1 MKAAKFF
8 VFGFLRGLRDGPEQ
22 DKRCARQK
30 YKDGFQKTFGQVHAK
45 VHLLGLV
52 DMVNSDA
59 NFHVSFKKP
68 RH

>member
-30 YKDGFQKTFGQVHAK
+30 YKDGFQKTFGRVYGE
-45 VHLLGLV
+45 LLCKLLRFFQK
-52 DMVNSDA
+52 A
-59 NFHVSFKKP
+59 QALA
-68 RH
+68 

>member
-30 YKDGFQKTFGQVHAK
+30 YKDGFQKTFGRVHGE
-45 VHLLGLV
+45 L
-52 DMVNSDA
+52 
-59 NFHVSFKKP
+59 
-68 RH
+68 